1 MTFGGVFATFSNS
14 RLAPADARAST
25 LEATLRRISIPVV
38 LITALS
44 LSLASS
50 FSTASLDAAE
60 SAFRVD
66 PSKTRIGFAR
76 VHLDVSDLTLKGT
89 ELQGRYRIRVPM
101 FPFKNDTGT
110 IRLRTDGPIDLE
122 REITGKLMG
131 TANSDS
137 GIARDILCTL
147 GPDNSID
154 IGITLNTRVL
164 TFKTKYQRL

>member
-1 MTFGGVFATFSNS
+1 
-14 RLAPADARAST
+14 
-25 LEATLRRISIPVV
+25 LRRISIPVV
-38 LITALS
+38 LITALC
-44 LSLASS
+44 LLLPSS
-50 FSTASLDAAE
+50 FSTAALDATE

-66 PSKTRIGFAR
+66 PSKTRVGFTR

-89 ELQGRYRIRVPM
+89 ELQGRYRIRVPL

-110 IRLRTDGPIDLE
+110 IRLHTDGPIDLE
-122 REITGKLMG
+122 REITGKLTG

-154 IGITLNTRVL
+154 IGITLNTRTL
-164 TFKTKYQRL
+164 IFKTKYQRL